1 MAGFRVLANAAAAQW
16 PGLAV
21 PVSGKTHGPTIKASP
36 IIAWFNSSRTC
47 KAGADAPAIAG
58 Q

>member
-1 MAGFRVLANAAAAQW
+1 MAGFGVLANAAAAPL

-36 IIAWFNSSRTC
+36 NIAWSNRSSTG
-47 KAGADAPAIAG
+47 KAWAAVPAIAG